1 MRLSSGL
8 ARRQNRTG
16 YDNPVLDYARDDY
29 YPGCDVWGVATAWQF
44 AIADYLTDLRA
55 TVPAEWEYRQSVCGA
70 DTESPEY
77 RAIEDA
83 TLNLGDEE
91 VIEYLLHAGR
101 VFDHLTNV
109 SRLTGR
115 SY

>member
-29 YPGCDVWGVATAWQF
+29 YPGCDVWGIATAWQF

-55 TVPAEWEYRQSVCGA
+55 TVPAEWQFQQSVFGSDETATEYLSIA
-70 DTESPEY
+70 DAV
-77 RAIEDA
+77 RAYSDA
-83 TLNLGDEE
+83 ET
-91 VIEYLLHAGR
+91 IEYLTHAGR
-101 VFDHLTNV
+101 VFDRLRAQAHLA
-109 SRLTGR
+109 GR